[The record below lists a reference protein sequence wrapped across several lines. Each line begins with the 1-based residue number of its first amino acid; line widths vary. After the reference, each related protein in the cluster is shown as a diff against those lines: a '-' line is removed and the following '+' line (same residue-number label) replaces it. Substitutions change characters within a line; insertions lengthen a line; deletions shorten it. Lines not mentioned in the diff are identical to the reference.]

1 MRGVCGRGDRIERSR
16 ALIGTLGLTGT
27 LGLAMPER
35 DVTEPGRELLYSACP
50 LDDDDDVDGRPVC
63 LW

>member
-16 ALIGTLGLTGT
+16 ALIGT